1 MRITVKSLG
10 QHRVVLSAAQQF
22 IVLIEEPQRLHEG
35 EVLSRTRQADRDRY
49 AVEVL
54 GDGIWAPGAGANGG
68 HDCILVQGADCGRVE
83 SLDTA
88 YD

>member
-1 MRITVKSLG
+1 ML
-10 QHRVVLSAAQQF
+10 A
-22 IVLIEEPQRLHEG
+22 
-35 EVLSRTRQADRDRY
+35 RTSQADRDGD
-49 AVEVL
+49 AGEVL

-68 HDCILVQGADCGRVE
+68 HGCILVQGADCGRVE